1 MRTGLISIVVAAALP
16 SLVAAQEVPPAANPP
31 ATEATPA
38 KPEPSKAPAPKTG
51 DRTVGEVVVT
61 GQAAVPV
68 QISIDRKSYDVT
80 KDLQAQSGAIT
91 DALRNVPSVEVDVQG
106 NVSLRGDPNVT
117 ILIDGKPSSLFQGDN
132 KAQALQSLPADS
144 IARVEV
150 ITNPS
155 AEFQTDGTA
164 GIINLITKHS
174 RGVGLTGSV
183 RGTVGDELRANT
195 GVSLGYN
202 SDKLTVSSDLSVR
215 HDKQKL
221 NQADDRLSPDPA
233 GGFDGVDQEQTQ
245 HFLAESVNA
254 RIGVDY
260 DLTPKTRIG
269 FETHGNFTDFLLTGP
284 ALVSEFGPGDAPAGS
299 FRRDLDIHQKRAAGE
314 VSASLR
320 QKLAG
325 DGDFAMS
332 LSLEEINDA
341 RTRSGHTLDQV
352 PTAAEE
358 FDRQAIN
365 NHQHHVELKGDWTQ
379 PLGDM
384 AKLKAGFDIDHV
396 DNSYRNRGFEGA
408 ALDAEGPDPTLT
420 NLFEFRQTVGAA
432 YATYERP
439 MGAVTMLAGL
449 RVEDVQIH
457 LDQATLGQE
466 NEIDYL
472 RAYPTLHLN
481 WKVSDTQQFTA
492 SYSHRIQRPDPSAF
506 NAFRFEIDPLNFQSG
521 NAHLKPQQTQSFELG
536 YEYRRSP
543 LVLVTTLYYRENRD
557 GFAQVL
563 HDLGAGV
570 FLNERDNAA
579 QSRFAGVEEVASGK
593 ITSTVN
599 YNFSASLSWN
609 QLDTLGP
616 QFAPTRSLVSE
627 EGHGSLT
634 WQATPTDLFQF
645 NGFVQGKELTPQGA
659 QSPLLGFDLGYRRKL
674 TDKLFLVVTAQDVF
688 HSFFSFYRA
697 DTPALIE
704 RTKADFDTRQF
715 RVGLSWSFG
724 GGRPKEPAFEFQN
737 GGGPTP

>member
-1 MRTGLISIVVAAALP
+1 MRTSLISVAVAAILP
-16 SLVAAQEVPPAANPP
+16 SLAAAQEVAPQAPAPLP
-31 ATEATPA
+31 AQPSATPPA
-38 KPEPSKAPAPKTG
+38 KPKPADG
-51 DRTVGEVVVT
+51 AAGRTVGEVVVT
-61 GQAAVPV
+61 GEAAVPV
-68 QISIDRKSYDVT
+68 QTSIDRKSYDVT

-91 DALRNVPSVEVDVQG
+91 DALRNVPSVQVDVQG
-106 NVSLRGDPNVT
+106 NVSLRGDGNVT

-155 AEFQTDGTA
+155 AEFQSDGSA

-174 RGVGLTGSV
+174 KGLGFTGSV

-215 HDKQKL
+215 RDKQKL
-221 NQADDRLSPDPA
+221 NQADDRLTPDPA
-233 GGFDGVDQEQTQ
+233 GGFDGVDQEQVQ

-254 RIGVDY
+254 RLGVDY
-260 DLTPKTRIG
+260 DLTPKTRVG
-269 FETHGNFTDFLLTGP
+269 FETHGNFTDFLLNGP
-284 ALVSEFGPGDAPAGS
+284 SRIGEFGPGGAPAAR
-299 FRRDLDIHQKRAAGE
+299 FERDLDIHQKRALGG
-314 VSASLR
+314 VSVNLR

-325 DGDFAMS
+325 EGDFATS

-352 PTAAEE
+352 PSAPEE

-365 NHQHHVELKGDWTQ
+365 NHQHHIELKGDWTQ
-379 PLGDM
+379 PLADM
-384 AKLKAGFDIDHV
+384 SKLKAGFDVDHV
-396 DNSYRNRGFEGA
+396 DNSYRNRGFAGG
-408 ALDAEGPDPTLT
+408 ALDTEAPDPTLT
-420 NLFEFRQTVGAA
+420 NLFEFRQTVAAA
-432 YATYERP
+432 YVTYERP
-439 MGAVTMLAGL
+439 VGPVTLLAGL
-449 RVEDVQIH
+449 RVEDMQIH

-466 NEIDYL
+466 NQIDYL
-472 RAYPTLHLN
+472 RAYPTLHLS
-481 WKVSDTQQFTA
+481 WKLADTQQFTA
-492 SYSHRIQRPDPSAF
+492 SYSHRIQRPDPGAF
-506 NAFRFEIDPLNFQSG
+506 NSFRLELDPLNFQSG

-536 YEYRRSP
+536 YEYRQSP

-563 HDLGAGV
+563 HDLGGGV

-593 ITSTVN
+593 ITSKISYNLSVN
-599 YNFSASLSWN
+599 LRWN
-609 QLDTLGP
+609 QLDSLGP
-616 QFAPTRSLVSE
+616 MFAPRRSLVSG
-627 EGHGSLT
+627 EGHGSIS
-634 WQATPTDLFQF
+634 WQATPNDLVQF

-688 HSFFSFYRA
+688 HSFYSFYRA
-697 DTPALIE
+697 DTPVLIE

-715 RVGLSWSFG
+715 RVGFSWSFG
-724 GGRPKEPAFEFQN
+724 GGKPKEPAFEFQN

>member
-1 MRTGLISIVVAAALP
+1 MAVAAALP
-16 SLVAAQEVPPAANPP
+16 SLALAQEAAPGPPTQGEQAKTAIAKP
-31 ATEATPA
+31 TPA
-38 KPEPSKAPAPKTG
+38 KASSH
-51 DRTVGEVVVT
+51 TVGEVVVT
-61 GQAAVPV
+61 GGAASPV

-106 NVSLRGDPNVT
+106 NVSLRGDSNVT

-155 AEFQTDGTA
+155 AEFQTDGSA

-174 RGVGLTGSV
+174 KGVGFTGSV
-183 RGTVGDELRANT
+183 RGTIGDELRANT

-221 NQADDRLSPDPA
+221 NQADDRLTPDPA
-233 GGFDGVDQEQTQ
+233 GGFDGVDQELVQ

-254 RIGVDY
+254 RVGIDY

-284 ALVSEFGPGDAPAGS
+284 SQISEFGPGHIPAAS
-299 FRRDLDIHQKRAAGE
+299 FERDLDIHQKRALGG
-314 VSASLR
+314 VGVNLR

-325 DGDFAMS
+325 DGDFVTS
-332 LSLEEINDA
+332 LSLEETNDA
-341 RTRSGHTLDQV
+341 RSRSGHTLDQV
-352 PTAAEE
+352 PSAPEE

-379 PLGDM
+379 PLRDM
-384 AKLKAGFDIDHV
+384 SKLKAGFDVDHV
-396 DNSYRNRGFEGA
+396 DNSYRNRGFAGG
-408 ALDAEGPDPTLT
+408 ALDGEAPDPTLT
-420 NLFEFRQTVGAA
+420 NLFEFRQTVAAA
-432 YATYERP
+432 YMTYERP
-439 MGAVTMLAGL
+439 VGPVTVLAGL
-449 RVEDVQIH
+449 RVEDVQID

-472 RAYPTLHLN
+472 RAYPTLHLS
-481 WKVSDTQQFTA
+481 WKLTDTQQFTA
-492 SYSHRIQRPDPSAF
+492 SYSHRIQRPDPASF
-506 NAFRFEIDPLNFQSG
+506 NSFRLELDPLNFQSG

-536 YEYRRSP
+536 YEYRQSP
-543 LVLVTTLYYRENRD
+543 LVLVTTLYYRKNRD

-563 HDLGAGV
+563 HDLGGGV

-593 ITSTVN
+593 FTPKISYNLSVN
-599 YNFSASLSWN
+599 LSWN
-609 QLDTLGP
+609 QLDSLGP
-616 QFAPTRSLVSE
+616 MFAPRRSLVSD
-627 EGHGSLT
+627 EGHGSIS
-634 WQATPTDLFQF
+634 WQATPKDLFQF
-645 NGFVQGKELTPQGA
+645 NGFVQGEELTPQGA
-659 QSPLLGFDLGYRRKL
+659 QSPLMGYDLGYRRKV

-688 HSFFSFYRA
+688 HSFHSFYRA
-697 DTPALIE
+697 DTPVLIE

-715 RVGLSWSFG
+715 RVGFSWLFG
-724 GGRPKEPAFEFQN
+724 GGRPKEPAFEFQT
-737 GGGPTP
+737 GAGGPTP